1 MVPPLGRQKK
11 GLPRHSSPKADPFM
25 VSVQQSA
32 MKNKN
37 GLQPGARLRAGIVKI
52 IADAA
57 NAVKLEESLAIFTK
71 TEAIERIFAN

>member
-1 MVPPLGRQKK
+1 
-11 GLPRHSSPKADPFM
+11 
-25 VSVQQSA
+25 
-32 MKNKN
+32 
-37 GLQPGARLRAGIVKI
+37 VKI

>member
-1 MVPPLGRQKK
+1 
-11 GLPRHSSPKADPFM
+11 M

-57 NAVKLEESLAIFTK
+57 NAVKMEGSLAIFTK
-71 TEAIERIFAN
+71 TEAIEQLFAN